1 LHSKHWKEKFVNI
14 LDAIRGEFGKNT
26 SRKMSKISSTCV
38 QTNHRKEKFVLV
50 FVATPSTFFQR
61 FTKII
66 FAQLCLLRN
75 QMKEIVQLV
84 RSNTSDKDLTILVTI
99 HVVVGFD
106 NTCDNACRGGEHGR
120 CLGRL
125 KLGVDWTPED
135 SGREGVLKST
145 H

>member
-1 LHSKHWKEKFVNI
+1 LHSKHRKEKFVNT

-50 FVATPSTFFQR
+50 FVATPNTFFQR
-61 FTKII
+61 FTKVT

-84 RSNTSDKDLTILVTI
+84 RGNTSDKDLTILVTM
-99 HVVVGFD
+99 HVVVGF
-106 NTCDNACRGGEHGR
+106 DNACRGGEHGR
-120 CLGRL
+120 LGRL
-125 KLGVDWTPED
+125 KLGVD
-135 SGREGVLKST
+135 GLRRIRGGKVC
-145 H
+145 